1 MTVAAYS
8 RKVVK
13 TRKLHTCE
21 YCGNKIPVGSS
32 ALRESGIDEE
42 GPFSIYACES
52 CQLLMGEFQK
62 WVNANFYE
70 GDIFFVQEAF
80 AEFKQEKGIID
91 V

>member
-8 RKVVK
+8 NKVVK

-32 ALRESGIDEE
+32 ALLERGIGED

-52 CQLLMGEFQK
+52 CQPLMGEFQK
-62 WVNANFYE
+62 WANANFYE

-80 AEFKQEKGIID
+80 DEFKREKGITD